1 MTTANMLD
9 PILSSIWVTDMTK
22 RLSYLRLVY
31 SRPDDAPEPDIFN
44 LDGEFNFGSHSSDL
58 DDYRIPLDPEAE

>member
-1 MTTANMLD
+1 
-9 PILSSIWVTDMTK
+9 MTK
-22 RLSYLRLVY
+22 RPSYLRLVY